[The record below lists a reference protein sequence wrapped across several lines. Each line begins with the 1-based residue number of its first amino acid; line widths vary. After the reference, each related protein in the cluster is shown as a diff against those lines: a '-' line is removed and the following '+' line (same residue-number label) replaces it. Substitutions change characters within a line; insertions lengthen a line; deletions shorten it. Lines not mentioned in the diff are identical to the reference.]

1 MPLRFRIEI
10 TKKSG
15 PRIAVIRETP
25 QEDGSL
31 KTEQIGSFSAR
42 KKPEALL
49 PKLENDIERHEFH
62 SYLSQLKFN
71 KNHFG
76 SEADKLDRMIIRID
90 TNAKKKMLELALAC
104 DEHNIPFMPEDCMLN
119 SLLKRAAAAEAKL
132 NHKLGKNVFLLES
145 LGITIPNI
153 TPPQQTDNWLTLP
166 FQLLLK
172 LKSPDEIC
180 NDFINLAR
188 KYHKTTHFKPG
199 YFQYYAGMSA
209 DENKNKPSKWYYGIA
224 IELLNDY
231 HCDPIKQIPPE
242 KVAEYWGWLQKE
254 KLSIDETIKAFIKKF
269 IINQYDIDKVTLG
282 IHKAYGL
289 VND

>member
-1 MPLRFRIEI
+1 MALRFRIET

-15 PRIAVIRETP
+15 PRIAVVREIP
-25 QEDGSL
+25 QKDGST
-31 KTEQIGSFSAR
+31 KTEQLGSFSAR

-49 PKLENDIERHEFH
+49 SKLANDMERHEFN

-76 SEADKLDRMIIRID
+76 TDADKLDRMIIRID
-90 TNAKKKMLELALAC
+90 ENAKKKILELALAC

-153 TPPQQTDNWLTLP
+153 TLPQETDNWLTLP
-166 FQLLLK
+166 FQLLLT
-172 LKSPDEIC
+172 LKSPDTVC

-188 KYHKTTHFKPG
+188 KYNKTTHFKPS
-199 YFQYYAGMSA
+199 YFQYYAGMAA

-224 IELLNDY
+224 VELLKNY
-231 HCDPIKQIPPE
+231 RFDPIKQIPLE
-242 KVAEYWGWLQKE
+242 KVAEYWGWLQKSQ
-254 KLSIDETIKAFIKKF
+254 LPVDESIKAFVKKF
-269 IINQYDIDKVTLG
+269 ESNPHDIDKVKLG